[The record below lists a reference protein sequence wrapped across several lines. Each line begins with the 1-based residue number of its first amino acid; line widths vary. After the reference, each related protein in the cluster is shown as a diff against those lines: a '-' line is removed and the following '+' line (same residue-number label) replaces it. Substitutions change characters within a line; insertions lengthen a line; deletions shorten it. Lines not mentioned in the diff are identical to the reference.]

1 MSTLALPG
9 RGTSQTPPNRY
20 ETLHVEL
27 DAEARPENA
36 RALAESGT
44 SWQDPDFPPPRL
56 RTHFLRDHSRTIL
69 TENNSPDIGFDWSLN
84 PYRGCEHGCVYCYA
98 RPTHEQIGFN
108 AGSDFESR
116 ILVKEDAPAQ
126 LRRELAA
133 KKWKG
138 EVIALSGATDCYQPV
153 ERQLR
158 LTRSCLE
165 VLVEA
170 RNPVLVITKSSL
182 VARDVDLLATLA
194 RRRAAQVRISIT
206 TLDPDLARRLEPR
219 ASSPARRLEAVRR
232 LADAGIPT
240 GVIAAPIIPG
250 LNDSEMPAI
259 LGAAAEAGAQSA
271 SWTLLRLPEPVDEL
285 FLDWLERHRPLARRK
300 IENLIRGTRD
310 GKLSQGGFGERMRG
324 QGEYA
329 KQLEALFRASARR
342 YGLDA
347 PLPLLDTRSFRRPSR
362 HRSQLT
368 LAIG

>member
-1 MSTLALPG
+1 
-9 RGTSQTPPNRY
+9 
-20 ETLHVEL
+20 
-27 DAEARPENA
+27 
-36 RALAESGT
+36 
-44 SWQDPDFPPPRL
+44 
-56 RTHFLRDHSRTIL
+56 
-69 TENNSPDIGFDWSLN
+69 
-84 PYRGCEHGCVYCYA
+84 
-98 RPTHEQIGFN
+98 HEEIGFN

-165 VLVEA
+165 VLVEV

-324 QGEYA
+324 EGEYA

-342 YGLDA
+342 YGLDT